1 MKSKDLELG
10 ELKSL
15 LEQYE
20 ALPQP
25 EALAVSAYLEKDY
38 KNDDLAAGLSKLK
51 KVMAFLNAEKAQRE
65 SAPAAAAAAEI
76 SSDELS
82 AQPNSRLKR
91 GRRKLFRFFIF

>member
-1 MKSKDLELG
+1 MKSKDLDLV

-25 EALAVSAYLEKDY
+25 EALAVSAYLEKDF
-38 KNDDLAAGLSKLK
+38 KNDDLAAGMSKLK
-51 KVMAFLNAEKAQRE
+51 RVMAFLSAEKAQHE
-65 SAPAAAAAAEI
+65 SASADL

-82 AQPNSRLKR
+82 AQSNSRLKR
-91 GRRKLFRFFIF
+91 GRRKL